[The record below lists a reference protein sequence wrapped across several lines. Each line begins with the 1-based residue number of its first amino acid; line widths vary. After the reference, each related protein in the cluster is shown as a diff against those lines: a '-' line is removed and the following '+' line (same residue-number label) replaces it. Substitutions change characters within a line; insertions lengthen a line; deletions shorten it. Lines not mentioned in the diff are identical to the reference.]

1 MKIES
6 NNQGSN
12 GDGLVSGKPSTV
24 RNRKLEQ
31 ALLSSN
37 FPTHSELP
45 LPDFY
50 CIEVGEKEKF
60 PGVVSRRYGRVLV
73 FSVFTDESSQ
83 EPESASIIKWEE
95 HDSTESLG
103 QGKSPEYCGI
113 LAYTRS
119 HQLFNDFA

>member
-6 NNQGSN
+6 NNQGGN
-12 GDGLVSGKPSTV
+12 RDCLVSGNPSTV
-24 RNRKLEQ
+24 RNKKLEQ

-95 HDSTESLG
+95 HDSIENLH
-103 QGKSPEYCGI
+103 QGEPPVYSGI
-113 LAYTRS
+113 LPYNRS
-119 HQLFNDFA
+119 HQLFNDFS